1 MKTSV
6 NLMVR
11 VALVFLSGHTAL
23 AHSGGQANAAYLND
37 SRGRL
42 VTDSFGKCVRTSS
55 WTRELTLQGRNP
67 DVFPRKAEQT
77 DLAPLSEAKPA
88 PIVIPVAQPG
98 TVVEQVTLSS
108 DTLFDAGQ
116 ADLKPQG
123 KGELDALVAKLNSE
137 KLSIGRITVTGHTDS
152 TGAKTANQTLS
163 LRRAETVKAYLI
175 QKGFD
180 PERIV
185 TKGVGDRQPVAS
197 NETAA
202 GRAQNRRVDI
212 DIQGERTETSV
223 N

>member
-1 MKTSV
+1 MMTSV
-6 NLMVR
+6 YHVVLA
-11 VALVFLSGHTAL
+11 ALVFLSGHTAL
-23 AHSGGQANAAYLND
+23 AHQGGQANAAYLGD
-37 SRGRL
+37 GRGRL
-42 VTDSFGKCVRTSS
+42 VTDSFGECMRTSS
-55 WTRELTLQGRNP
+55 WTRELALPACDP
-67 DVFPRKAEQT
+67 DVFPGKAAQT
-77 DLAPLSEAKPA
+77 EPAPPPEPKPA
-88 PIVIPVAQPG
+88 PIVKPMAQPE

-116 ADLKPQG
+116 ADLRPQG
-123 KGELDALVAKLNSE
+123 KGELDALIAKLNSE
-137 KLSIGRITVTGHTDS
+137 KLSVGRITVTGHTDS